1 MVFIDFHKRIFVK
14 FNFFRIPKNFI
25 KNGDVRF
32 LQ

>member
-1 MVFIDFHKRIFVK
+1 MVFIDFHKGIFVK
-14 FNFFRIPKNFI
+14 FQIFRIFKNFI